1 MELTADRK
9 VVIED
14 FIEHGRDR
22 GINLPKSHLET
33 IRTSLEKGT
42 ATVDQLIENVN
53 AIASKYEEKG
63 YRWYVQAD
71 HDPKYPLM
79 RLMDKSGDT
88 LAYVAERINKET
100 QEHFFVANRINE
112 NGEHLK
118 ITSNNSIE
126 AVRGHV
132 TAYFTGAVIREIAN
146 EMNQSKNIE
155 TPHVTQENTTIR
167 KTTEVSLTR

>member
-1 MELTADRK
+1 MELSTDRK

-14 FIEHGRDR
+14 IIEHCRDR

-33 IRTSLEKGT
+33 VRTSLEQGT
-42 ATVDQLIENVN
+42 ASVQQVIENVN
-53 AIASKYEEKG
+53 TIASRYDEKG
-63 YRWYVQAD
+63 YRWYVQAE

-88 LAYVAERINKET
+88 LAYVAERINKES

-118 ITSNNSIE
+118 LTSNNSME
-126 AVRGHV
+126 AVRSNV

-146 EMNQSKNIE
+146 EMNQSKS
-155 TPHVTQENTTIR
+155 VENSRVAQDATNNN
-167 KTTEVSLTR
+167 KVTEVSLSR